1 MTSTATIT
9 RSAVW
14 SSLEAVCTAGL
25 QVVSLVV
32 LARMLGPSDLGLAML
47 AIAVIYTLSGFIEFF
62 FVEAIVQRE
71 SLDDAHVSSAFW
83 VAMAGA
89 GAVIALCLVGADRV
103 ALAFGEPELGPPV
116 RWMSP
121 VLAFAA
127 FNGTVM
133 AVLRRSMEF
142 KAIAV
147 GSLAG
152 RVLAS
157 TIAIWMAWSGFGVWS
172 VVAQQLALF
181 GGTTAVFWLIVPW
194 RPTLRFSWR
203 HLGELTSFAGPKALG
218 TALASVN
225 GQVLSLLAGSIFGTI
240 GLGYVSLARRVS
252 GTLGNVIDGAARQ
265 INLSVFSRQQNS
277 RATLL
282 ASVYG
287 STNVTCLLAFPVFA
301 GLIVCAEDAVAL
313 AFGPEWRAAVPLVQ
327 LFAVGCILR
336 TTIGPIRTT
345 VEAVGRPALHLIR
358 GFVELIATVVGLLAL
373 GSMGPIA
380 TGIVMVMV
388 SALTLPIDF
397 AMSAKFLRLSGR
409 VLFQQVRWPLVAS
422 TLMACV
428 LMGPQLTFMS
438 TWLPVARL
446 LALVPLGALVYV
458 GLLWMLDRQ
467 LVLDT
472 VEGLLA
478 GLGRSSGQG
487 RPTQR
492 GILPAG
498 ARVAAE

>member
-1 MTSTATIT
+1 MTSATIT

-14 SSLEAVCTAGL
+14 SSLEAVGTAGL

-71 SLDDAHVSSAFW
+71 SLDEAHVSSAFW
-83 VAMAGA
+83 VALAGA
-89 GAVIALCLVGADRV
+89 GGIIALCVVGADHV
-103 ALAFGEPELGPPV
+103 ALAFGEPELGPLV

-121 VLAFAA
+121 VFAFAA
-127 FNGTVM
+127 FNGNVV

-152 RVLAS
+152 RVLSS
-157 TIAIWMAWSGFGVWS
+157 TVAIGMAWSGFGVWS

-181 GGTTAVFWLIVPW
+181 GGSAVVFWLIVSW
-194 RPTLRFSWR
+194 RPSLRFSVR
-203 HLGELTSFAGPKALG
+203 HLRELTSFAGPKALG
-218 TALASVN
+218 GALTSVN
-225 GQVLSLLAGSIFGTI
+225 GQVLSLLAGSLFGTI

-277 RATLL
+277 RTMLL
-282 ASVYG
+282 TSVYG

-301 GLIVCAEDAVAL
+301 GLIVCAEDTVAL
-313 AFGPEWRAAVPLVQ
+313 AFGSEWGPAVPLVQ

-336 TTIGPIRTT
+336 TAIGPIRTT

-358 GFVELIATVVGLLAL
+358 GSVELIATVGGLLAL
-373 GSMGPIA
+373 SGLGPIA
-380 TGIVMVMV
+380 TGVVMVMV
-388 SALTLPIDF
+388 AALTIPIDF
-397 AMSAKFLRLSGR
+397 AMSAKFLQLRGR
-409 VLFQQVRWPLVAS
+409 VLFEQVRSPLVAS
-422 TLMACV
+422 TVMACGLV
-428 LMGPQLTFMS
+428 GPQLVLMP
-438 TWLPVARL
+438 TWLPAQRL
-446 LALVPLGALVYV
+446 VALVPLGAFVYV
-458 GLLWMLDRQ
+458 GLLWVLDRQ
-467 LVLDT
+467 LVLRT
-472 VEGLLA
+472 VEAVLA
-478 GLGRSSGQG
+478 GLKRSNDEGQPP
-487 RPTQR
+487 RR
-492 GILPAG
+492 GI
-498 ARVAAE
+498 VAAEARVGAE